1 MRTVKRCNVRLSDGR
16 TAILD
21 TCELFPGEFETMLL
35 DSKTEEEIT
44 SATAKTEAEAL
55 RDFSRIRTRYNVPEL
70 SGRYAALASALESA
84 KESGLEAGESLGNDW
99 GTCNFDAPAVVLP
112 RWSQKMV
119 EAAAKK
125 AGIGCFKWREMG
137 AGCYVFP
144 LRFGYQGNANTA
156 AAEAAAESLKA
167 AGYEAFVYYQMD

>member
-16 TAILD
+16 SAILD

-35 DSKTEEEIT
+35 DPQTDEEIT
-44 SATAKTEAEAL
+44 SATAKTETDAL
-55 RDFSRIRTRYNVPEL
+55 RDFSRIRTRYNAPEL
-70 SGRYAALASALESA
+70 SGRYAALASALA
-84 KESGLEAGESLGNDW
+84 AARDSGMEAGEALGNDW
-99 GTCNFDAPAVVLP
+99 GTCNFDAPAVSLP
-112 RWSQKMV
+112 RWSQKLV

-125 AGIGCFKWREMG
+125 AGVGCFKWRGMG

-156 AAEAAAESLKA
+156 AAEAASNSLKA
-167 AGYEAFVYYQMD
+167 SGFEAFVYYQMD

>member
-1 MRTVKRCNVRLSDGR
+1 MKTVKRCNVRLSDGR

-35 DSKTEEEIT
+35 DSKTDEEIT
-44 SATAKTEAEAL
+44 SATAKTEAEAM
-55 RDFSRIRTRYNVPEL
+55 RDFARIRTRYNVPDL
-70 SGRYAALASALESA
+70 SGKYAAFASALE
-84 KESGLEAGESLGNDW
+84 
-99 GTCNFDAPAVVLP
+99 
-112 RWSQKMV
+112 
-119 EAAAKK
+119 AAKK

-137 AGCYVFP
+137 VGCYVFP

-167 AGYEAFVYYQMD
+167 AGYEAFAYTAFRNSRGYGHG